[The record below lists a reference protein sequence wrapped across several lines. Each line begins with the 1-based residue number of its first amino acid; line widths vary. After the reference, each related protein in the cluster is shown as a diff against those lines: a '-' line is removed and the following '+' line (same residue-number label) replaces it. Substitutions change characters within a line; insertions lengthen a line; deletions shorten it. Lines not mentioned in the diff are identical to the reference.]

1 MDKKY
6 KTLFHAVENNTELE
20 TIPFDTIAKAV
31 KNCTTPTRT
40 VQSFSKKE
48 VDFLIDWLSDD
59 FDLALEEFM
68 NSSEVDFTPT
78 LKNLK
83 SIIKK
88 LKGGK

>member
-1 MDKKY
+1 MKL
-6 KTLFHAVENNTELE
+6 T
-20 TIPFDTIAKAV
+20 
-31 KNCTTPTRT
+31 
-40 VQSFSKKE
+40 KKE
-48 VDFLIDWLSDD
+48 IDFLIDWLSDD

-88 LKGGK
+88 LTTKQKLTKGKTNEQKTIK

>member
-1 MDKKY
+1 M
-6 KTLFHAVENNTELE
+6 
-20 TIPFDTIAKAV
+20 
-31 KNCTTPTRT
+31 
-40 VQSFSKKE
+40 SKKITA
-48 VDFLIDWLSDD
+48 DLSLTLGQKIRNYSNKLQLRWAPNQKWLSDD

-88 LKGGK
+88 LKGGR

>member
-1 MDKKY
+1 MTNPK
-6 KTLFHAVENNTELE
+6 LE
-20 TIPFDTIAKAV
+20 TIPFDTIAKAI

-59 FDLALEEFM
+59 LEIE
-68 NSSEVDFTPT
+68 NKNPT
-78 LKNLK
+78 LNHSTINLIK
-83 SIIKK
+83 TIIMK